1 MATDERFD
9 ELISGWLEET
19 APQRLP
25 ERVLTPPS
33 SGHVERGNR
42 LAGVP
47 SWGDF
52 RCRG

>member
-25 ERVLTPPS
+25 ERVLDRHLRTDS
-33 SGHVERGNR
+33 SK
-42 LAGVP
+42 
-47 SWGDF
+47 
-52 RCRG
+52 